1 MQITVPDNLDDASLE
16 ELLDLERTLQDTL
29 KEIDEKVSKRA
40 EKEAKE
46 GKLQD
51 GKDGI
56 YFVDVEVTGW
66 VRFVCPSEDSSAT
79 HESVRQRIHEELAAP
94 GTRTLVLR
102 DSKISSGRMKVQYV
116 TEAQTYYRTTINAL
130 ERIHTDPD
138 DIVAQVQIPAWETII
153 IPKAFVERSPLGP
166 KDAVVERLHDK
177 ASNGVFKTGIVH
189 TGPLDTVDP
198 RSVTN
203 VKPLH
208 NTTHTTV
215 VSNTPLLTS

>member
-16 ELLDLERTLQDTL
+16 ELRDLELTLRDTL

-40 EKEAKE
+40 ENEAKE
-46 GKLQD
+46 EKLQD

-79 HESVRQRIHEELAAP
+79 HESVRQDIHEELAAP
-94 GTRTLVLR
+94 ETRTLVLR
-102 DSKISSGRMKVQYV
+102 DSKISSGRMKVRLV
-116 TEAQTYYRTTINAL
+116 TETQTFDRRTTNAL
-130 ERIHTDPD
+130 ERIQTDPG
-138 DIVAQVQIPAWETII
+138 DIVVQVQVPAWETII
-153 IPKAFVERSPLGP
+153 IPKSSVEESPLIP

-177 ASNGVFKTGIVH
+177 ASNGIFKTGIVH

-198 RSVTN
+198 RSITSVKRLHETTLTTIVT
-203 VKPLH
+203 
-208 NTTHTTV
+208 
-215 VSNTPLLTS
+215 NTPLPTS